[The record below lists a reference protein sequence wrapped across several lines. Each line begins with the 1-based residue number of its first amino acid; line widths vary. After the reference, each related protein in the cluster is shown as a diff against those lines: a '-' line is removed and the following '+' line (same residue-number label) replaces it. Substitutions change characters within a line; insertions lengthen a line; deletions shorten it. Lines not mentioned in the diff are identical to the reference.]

1 MIRLP
6 HLWSSNRGLARL
18 VWLAWRDDRAS
29 QLVEFAVALPL
40 LVVFVVGIF
49 DFSGAFTLKQKLTNA
64 ARDGARVAAADPTND
79 LKGFSTPVPAS
90 VIDAFLAVFN
100 DLQANNINVCG
111 MLSSNGTAPTTTSGL
126 TWTYQ
131 GTTNCPSGGLII
143 TINRGYYF
151 PVTGAAL
158 PSALCLSQ
166 SAGAQTAV
174 IATCVSIQYAY
185 QWRFGRAASL
195 LGGTT
200 LLPPTISVVS
210 VAMNEN

>member
-1 MIRLP
+1 MILSS
-6 HLWSSNRGLARL
+6 HLWSSNDGPGRR
-18 VWLAWRDDRAS
+18 VWRDDHAS

-64 ARDGARVAAADPTND
+64 ARDGARVAAADPAND

-90 VIDAFLAVFN
+90 VIDAFLAVHN
-100 DLQANNINVCG
+100 DLQANNINDCG
-111 MLSSNGTAPTTTSGL
+111 IPLGTAPTTNTGL

-131 GTTNCPSGGLII
+131 GTTNCPPGGLTI

-151 PVTGAAL
+151 PLTGAAL
-158 PSALCLSQ
+158 PSASCASQ

-200 LLPPTISVVS
+200 LLPSTISVVS

>member
-1 MIRLP
+1 VIRSF
-6 HLWSSNRGLARL
+6 HLWSSNSRLAR
-18 VWLAWRDDRAS
+18 LAWRDDRAS

-64 ARDGARVAAADPTND
+64 ARDGARVAAADPSND

-90 VIDAFLAVFN
+90 VIDSFLAVYN
-100 DLQANNINVCG
+100 DLQANNVNVCG
-111 MLSSNGTAPTTTSGL
+111 MLPSNGTAPTLNAGL

-131 GTTNCPSGGLII
+131 GTTNCPSPGLTII
-143 TINRGYYF
+143 INRGYYF

-158 PSALCLSQ
+158 PTASCLSQ
-166 SAGAQTAV
+166 PAGAQTAV
-174 IATCVSIQYAY
+174 ISTCVSIQYAY

-195 LGGTT
+195 IGGST
-200 LLPPTISVVS
+200 LLPSTIAVVS

>member
-1 MIRLP
+1 MICSS
-6 HLWSSNRGLARL
+6 HLWSSNSRLARF
-18 VWLAWRDDRAS
+18 AWRDDRAS

-64 ARDGARVAAADPTND
+64 ARDGARVAAADPAND

-90 VIDAFLAVFN
+90 VIDAFLAVHN
-100 DLQANNINVCG
+100 DLVANNINDCG
-111 MLSSNGTAPTTTSGL
+111 VPLGTAPTTNSGL

-131 GTTNCPSGGLII
+131 GTTNCPAGGLTI

-158 PSALCLSQ
+158 PSALCTSQ

-195 LGGTT
+195 IGGTT
-200 LLPPTISVVS
+200 LLPSSIAVVS

>member
-1 MIRLP
+1 VIRSF
-6 HLWSSNRGLARL
+6 HLWSSNSCL
-18 VWLAWRDDRAS
+18 VFRDDRAS

-64 ARDGARVAAADPTND
+64 ARDGARVAAADPAND

-90 VIDAFLAVFN
+90 VIDAFLAVYN
-100 DLQANNINVCG
+100 DLQANNVNVCG
-111 MLSSNGTAPTTTSGL
+111 MLPSNGTAPTLNTGL

-131 GTTNCPSGGLII
+131 GTTNCPSIGLII

-151 PVTGAAL
+151 PAVTGNQPAAVNCL
-158 PSALCLSQ
+158 PQNVS
-166 SAGAQTAV
+166 GQTAV

-200 LLPPTISVVS
+200 LLPSSIAAVS